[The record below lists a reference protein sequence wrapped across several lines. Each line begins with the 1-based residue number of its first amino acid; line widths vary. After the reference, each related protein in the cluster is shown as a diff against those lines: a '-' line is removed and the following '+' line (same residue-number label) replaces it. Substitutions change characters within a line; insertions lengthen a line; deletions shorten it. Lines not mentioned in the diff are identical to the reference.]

1 MSLKLERKNINFHF
15 QSWSGDLGIRLIR
28 SLRKIHVGHVNYLER
43 VTSAV
48 QVVDLL
54 VLWQVCAEG
63 LQVE

>member
-1 MSLKLERKNINFHF
+1 MSVKLERKNINFHF

-54 VLWQVCAEG
+54 VLW
-63 LQVE
+63 